1 MIVAVSP
8 TCDCHQTYT
17 LYFHTHLMSSLKKNF
32 FYSSILT
39 TANYIFPLLTYPYVS
54 RVLGVNNIGVCNF
67 IDGII
72 NYFVLFSMMGI
83 SILGIREVATNKN
96 NPEKLQKTFSSLL
109 TINSITTIIEL
120 VILAI
125 ATVSIPRLAENIELM
140 IFGGFKLLFN
150 LFLIEWFYKGL
161 EDFRYITV
169 RTILVKCL
177 YVIAVFAFVREST
190 DYPIYYLITILMV
203 VVNAIVN
210 IIHSRKFTFFSFK
223 DIKIKPYVKPYFTL
237 GIYML
242 LTSMYTSFNVIYLGI
257 VGGDTEVGY
266 YTTATKLYT
275 ILIALFTALTGVLLP
290 RMSSLIAEGKIDEFK
305 AKINRSVNILLS
317 ISLPAIIFMTMLA
330 PQIIFLISGPGYE
343 GAIVPMRI
351 IMPLFFI
358 IGYEQIL
365 VIQTMMPLKMDKII
379 LKNSMIGAFVGVS
392 LNILLVTKF
401 AAVGSAIVWVASEL
415 TISIFAQI
423 YVSKQIG
430 LKFPIT
436 ELFKNIGLYIP
447 LAFCLYLSIELI
459 DNRYY
464 LLFATTLFTAL
475 YFIIVGL
482 FILKNQILKNLIF
495 RR

>member
-1 MIVAVSP
+1 
-8 TCDCHQTYT
+8 
-17 LYFHTHLMSSLKKNF
+17 MSSLKKNF

-109 TINSITTIIEL
+109 TINLITTIIGL

-125 ATVSIPRLAENIELM
+125 ATVSIPRLTENIELM
-140 IFGGFKLLFN
+140 VFGGFKLLFN

-169 RTILVKCL
+169 RTIFVKSL
-177 YVIAVFAFVREST
+177 YVIAIFTFVREST
-190 DYPIYYLITILMV
+190 DFQIYYLITILMV

-210 IIHSRKFTFFSFK
+210 IIHSRKFTSFSFK
-223 DIKIKPYVKPYFTL
+223 GIEIKPYIKPYITL
-237 GIYML
+237 GVYML
-242 LTSMYTSFNVIYLGI
+242 LTSMYTSFNVIYLGF

-305 AKINRSVNILLS
+305 AKINQSVNILLS
-317 ISLPAIIFMTMLA
+317 ISFPAIIFMTMLA
-330 PQIIFLISGPGYE
+330 PQIIYLISGPGYE

-351 IMPLFFI
+351 ILPLFFI
-358 IGYEQIL
+358 IGYEQVL
-365 VIQTMMPLKMDKII
+365 VIQTMMPLKMDNTI
-379 LKNSMIGAFVGVS
+379 LKNSMIGAIVGVT
-392 LNILLVTKF
+392 LNILIVTKF
-401 AAVGSAIVWVASEL
+401 AAIGSAIVWVASEL

-423 YVSKQIG
+423 YVTQKIG
-430 LKFPIT
+430 LKYPIT

-447 LAFCLYLSIELI
+447 LAIFLYLGIELI
-459 DNRYY
+459 DNRYC
-464 LLFATTLFTAL
+464 LLFATTLFTTL

-482 FILKNQILKNLIF
+482 FILKNPILKNLIL

>member
-1 MIVAVSP
+1 
-8 TCDCHQTYT
+8 
-17 LYFHTHLMSSLKKNF
+17 MSSLKKNF

-39 TANYIFPLLTYPYVS
+39 TANYIFPLLTFPYVS

-109 TINSITTIIEL
+109 TINSITTIIGL

-169 RTILVKCL
+169 RTIFVKCL

-210 IIHSRKFTFFSFK
+210 IIHSRKFTSFSFK
-223 DIKIKPYVKPYFTL
+223 GIEIKPYVKSYFTL
-237 GIYML
+237 GVYLL
-242 LTSMYTSFNVIYLGI
+242 LTSMYTSFNVIYLGF

-275 ILIALFTALTGVLLP
+275 ILIALFTALTGVLMP
-290 RMSSLIAEGKIDEFK
+290 RMSSLVAEGKIDEFK
-305 AKINRSVNILLS
+305 AKIDKSVNILLS
-317 ISLPAIIFMTMLA
+317 ISFPAIIFMTILA
-330 PQIIFLISGPGYE
+330 PQIVYLISGPGYE

-351 IMPLFFI
+351 ILPLFFI

-365 VIQTMMPLKMDKII
+365 VIQTMMPLKMDKTI
-379 LKNSMIGAFVGVS
+379 LKNSMIGAIVGVS
-392 LNILLVTKF
+392 LNILLVTKL
-401 AAVGSAIVWVASEL
+401 AAIGSAIVWVASEL

-423 YVSKQIG
+423 YITKQIG
-430 LKFPIT
+430 LKFPFS
-436 ELFKNIGLYIP
+436 EFFKNIGLYIP
-447 LAFCLYLSIELI
+447 LALGLLLFVKFI
-459 DNRYY
+459 DDRHL
-464 LLFATTLFTAL
+464 LLFAALSFSTLYVIITDF
-475 YFIIVGL
+475 FIIKNS
-482 FILKNQILKNLIF
+482 ILKSFIF

>member
-1 MIVAVSP
+1 
-8 TCDCHQTYT
+8 
-17 LYFHTHLMSSLKKNF
+17 MSSLKKNF

-83 SILGIREVATNKN
+83 GILGIREVATNKN

-109 TINSITTIIEL
+109 TINSITTIIGL

-125 ATVSIPRLAENIELM
+125 ATVTIPRLTENLELM

-169 RTILVKCL
+169 RTILVKCQ
-177 YVIAVFAFVREST
+177 YVIAVFAFVRKST

-210 IIHSRKFTFFSFK
+210 IIHSRKFTSFSFK
-223 DIKIKPYVKPYFTL
+223 GIEIKPYVKPYFTL
-237 GIYML
+237 GVYFL
-242 LTSMYTSFNVIYLGI
+242 LTSMYTSFNVIYLGF

-305 AKINRSVNILLS
+305 AKINQSVNILLS
-317 ISLPAIIFMTMLA
+317 ISFPAIIFMTMLA
-330 PQIIFLISGPGYE
+330 PQIIYLISGPGYE

-351 IMPLFFI
+351 ILPLFFI

-379 LKNSMIGAFVGVS
+379 LKNSIIGAIVGVS

-401 AAVGSAIVWVASEL
+401 AAIGSAIVWVACEL
-415 TISIFAQI
+415 IILTLSQFAI
-423 YVSKQIG
+423 LTQIG
-430 LKFPIT
+430 LKFP
-436 ELFKNIGLYIP
+436 FRNICFNALTYSPSILCVNFAIQFIENIYIQ
-447 LAFCLYLSIELI
+447 LTLS
-459 DNRYY
+459 
-464 LLFATTLFTAL
+464 
-475 YFIIVGL
+475 FIIA
-482 FILKNQILKNLIF
+482 ILNFSIVEMF
-495 RR
+495 RPNSIIKTRIKH

>member
-1 MIVAVSP
+1 
-8 TCDCHQTYT
+8 
-17 LYFHTHLMSSLKKNF
+17 MSSLKKNF

-109 TINSITTIIEL
+109 TINSITTIIGL

-140 IFGGFKLLFN
+140 VFGGFKLLFN

-169 RTILVKCL
+169 RTIFVKCL

-190 DYPIYYLITILMV
+190 DYQIYYLITILMV

-210 IIHSRKFTFFSFK
+210 IIHSRKFTTFSFK
-223 DIKIKPYVKPYFTL
+223 DIEIKPYVKPYFTL
-237 GIYML
+237 GVYFL
-242 LTSMYTSFNVIYLGI
+242 LTSMYTSFNVIYLGF

-305 AKINRSVNILLS
+305 AKINQSVSILLS
-317 ISLPAIIFMTMLA
+317 ISFPAIIFMTMLA
-330 PQIIFLISGPGYE
+330 PQIIYLISGSGYE

-351 IMPLFFI
+351 ILPLFFI

-365 VIQTMMPLKMDKII
+365 VIQTMMPLKMDKTI
-379 LKNSMIGAFVGVS
+379 LKNSMIGAIVGIT
-392 LNILLVTKF
+392 LNILIVTKF
-401 AAVGSAIVWVASEL
+401 AAIGSAIVWVACEL
-415 TISIFAQI
+415 IILTLSQI
-423 YVSKQIG
+423 AIMTQIG
-430 LKFPIT
+430 LKFPFRNICFNVIVYSPSILCIKFAIQFI
-436 ELFKNIGLYIP
+436 ENIYLQLIISLIIAILNFSIVEIFKPN
-447 LAFCLYLSIELI
+447 
-459 DNRYY
+459 
-464 LLFATTLFTAL
+464 T
-475 YFIIVGL
+475 
-482 FILKNQILKNLIF
+482 ILKTRVNH
-495 RR
+495 

>member
-1 MIVAVSP
+1 
-8 TCDCHQTYT
+8 
-17 LYFHTHLMSSLKKNF
+17 MSSLKKNL

-109 TINSITTIIEL
+109 TINSITTIIGL
-120 VILAI
+120 VILTI
-125 ATVSIPRLAENIELM
+125 ATISIPRLAENIELM

-161 EDFRYITV
+161 EDFRYITI
-169 RTILVKCL
+169 RTIFVKCL
-177 YVIAVFAFVREST
+177 YVIAVFAFVRKST

-210 IIHSRKFTFFSFK
+210 IIHSRKFTTFSFK
-223 DIKIKPYVKPYFTL
+223 GIKIKPYIKPYFTL
-237 GIYML
+237 GIYLL
-242 LTSMYTSFNVIYLGI
+242 LTSMYTSFNVIYLGF

-275 ILIALFTALTGVLLP
+275 ILIALFIALTGVLLP

-305 AKINRSVNILLS
+305 AKIDQSVNILLS
-317 ISLPAIIFMTMLA
+317 ISFPAIIFMTMLA
-330 PQIIFLISGPGYE
+330 PQIIYLISGPGYE

-351 IMPLFFI
+351 ILPLFSI

-365 VIQTMMPLKMDKII
+365 VIQTMMPLKMDKTI
-379 LKNSMIGAFVGVS
+379 LKNSMIGAIVGIT
-392 LNILLVTKF
+392 LNIFIVTKF
-401 AAVGSAIVWVASEL
+401 AAIGSAIVWVACEIIIL
-415 TISIFAQI
+415 TLSQI
-423 YVSKQIG
+423 AILTQIG
-430 LKFPIT
+430 LKFPFRNICFNVIVYSPSILCIKFAIQFIENIYLQLT
-436 ELFKNIGLYIP
+436 ISLIIAILNFSIVEIFKPN
-447 LAFCLYLSIELI
+447 
-459 DNRYY
+459 
-464 LLFATTLFTAL
+464 T
-475 YFIIVGL
+475 
-482 FILKNQILKNLIF
+482 ILKTRVKH
-495 RR
+495 

>member
-1 MIVAVSP
+1 
-8 TCDCHQTYT
+8 
-17 LYFHTHLMSSLKKNF
+17 MSSLKKNF

-109 TINSITTIIEL
+109 TINLITTIIGL

-125 ATVSIPRLAENIELM
+125 ATVSIPRLTENIELM
-140 IFGGFKLLFN
+140 VFGGFKLLFN

-169 RTILVKCL
+169 RTIFVKSL
-177 YVIAVFAFVREST
+177 YVIAIFTFVREST
-190 DYPIYYLITILMV
+190 DFQIYYLITILMV

-210 IIHSRKFTFFSFK
+210 IIHSRKFTSFSFK
-223 DIKIKPYVKPYFTL
+223 GIKIKPYVKPYFTL
-237 GIYML
+237 GIYFL
-242 LTSMYTSFNVIYLGI
+242 LTSMYTSFNVIYLGF

-305 AKINRSVNILLS
+305 AKINQSVNILLS
-317 ISLPAIIFMTMLA
+317 ISFPAIIFMTMLA
-330 PQIIFLISGPGYE
+330 PQIIYLISGPGYE

-351 IMPLFFI
+351 ILPLFFI
-358 IGYEQIL
+358 IGYEQVL
-365 VIQTMMPLKMDKII
+365 VIQTMMPLKMDKTI
-379 LKNSMIGAFVGVS
+379 LKNSIIGAFVGVT
-392 LNILLVTKF
+392 LNILIVTKF
-401 AAVGSAIVWVASEL
+401 AAIGSAIVWVACELIILTLSQITILTQIGIKFPFRNICFNAIAYSPSILCIKFAIQFIENIYLQL
-415 TISIFAQI
+415 TISLIIAILNFSIVEIF
-423 YVSKQIG
+423 K
-430 LKFPIT
+430 PNT
-436 ELFKNIGLYIP
+436 
-447 LAFCLYLSIELI
+447 
-459 DNRYY
+459 
-464 LLFATTLFTAL
+464 
-475 YFIIVGL
+475 
-482 FILKNQILKNLIF
+482 ILKTRVKH
-495 RR
+495 

>member
-1 MIVAVSP
+1 
-8 TCDCHQTYT
+8 
-17 LYFHTHLMSSLKKNF
+17 MSSLKKNL

-54 RVLGVNNIGVCNF
+54 RVLGINNIGVCNF

-109 TINSITTIIEL
+109 TINSITTIIGL
-120 VILAI
+120 VILTI
-125 ATVSIPRLAENIELM
+125 ATISIPRLAENIELM

-161 EDFRYITV
+161 EDFRYITI
-169 RTILVKCL
+169 RTIFVKCL
-177 YVIAVFAFVREST
+177 YVIAVFAFVRKST

-210 IIHSRKFTFFSFK
+210 IIHSRKFTTFSFK
-223 DIKIKPYVKPYFTL
+223 GIKIKPYIKPYFTL
-237 GIYML
+237 GIYLL
-242 LTSMYTSFNVIYLGI
+242 LTSMYTSFNVIYLGF

-275 ILIALFTALTGVLLP
+275 ILIALFIALTGVLLP

-305 AKINRSVNILLS
+305 AKIDQSVNILLS
-317 ISLPAIIFMTMLA
+317 ISFPAIIFMTMLA
-330 PQIIFLISGPGYE
+330 PQIIYLISGPGYE

-351 IMPLFFI
+351 ILPLFSI

-365 VIQTMMPLKMDKII
+365 VIQTMMPLKMDKTI
-379 LKNSMIGAFVGVS
+379 LKNSMIGAIVGIT
-392 LNILLVTKF
+392 LNIFIVTKF
-401 AAVGSAIVWVASEL
+401 AAIGSAIVWVACEIIIL
-415 TISIFAQI
+415 TLSQI
-423 YVSKQIG
+423 AILTQIG
-430 LKFPIT
+430 LKFPFRNICFNVIVYSPSILCIKFAIQFIENIYLQLT
-436 ELFKNIGLYIP
+436 ISLIIAILNFSIVEIFKPN
-447 LAFCLYLSIELI
+447 
-459 DNRYY
+459 
-464 LLFATTLFTAL
+464 T
-475 YFIIVGL
+475 
-482 FILKNQILKNLIF
+482 ILKTRVKH
-495 RR
+495 

>member
-1 MIVAVSP
+1 
-8 TCDCHQTYT
+8 
-17 LYFHTHLMSSLKKNF
+17 MSSLKKNF

-109 TINSITTIIEL
+109 TINSITTIIGL
-120 VILAI
+120 VILTI
-125 ATVSIPRLAENIELM
+125 ATISIPRLAENIELM

-161 EDFRYITV
+161 EDFRYITI
-169 RTILVKCL
+169 RTIFVKCL
-177 YVIAVFAFVREST
+177 YVIAVFAFVRKST

-210 IIHSRKFTFFSFK
+210 IIHSRKFTTFSFK
-223 DIKIKPYVKPYFTL
+223 GIKIKPYIKPYFTL
-237 GIYML
+237 GIYLL
-242 LTSMYTSFNVIYLGI
+242 LTSMYTSFNVIYLGF

-305 AKINRSVNILLS
+305 AKIDQSVNILLS
-317 ISLPAIIFMTMLA
+317 ISFPAIIFMTMLA
-330 PQIIFLISGPGYE
+330 PQIIYLISGPGYE

-351 IMPLFFI
+351 ILPLFSI

-365 VIQTMMPLKMDKII
+365 VIQTMMPLKMDKTI
-379 LKNSMIGAFVGVS
+379 LKNSMIGAIVGIT
-392 LNILLVTKF
+392 LNIFIVTKF
-401 AAVGSAIVWVASEL
+401 AAIGSAIVWVACEIIIL
-415 TISIFAQI
+415 TLSQI
-423 YVSKQIG
+423 AILTQIG
-430 LKFPIT
+430 LKFPFRNICFNVIVYSPSILCIKFAIQFIENIYLQLT
-436 ELFKNIGLYIP
+436 ISLIIAILNFSIVEIFKPN
-447 LAFCLYLSIELI
+447 
-459 DNRYY
+459 
-464 LLFATTLFTAL
+464 T
-475 YFIIVGL
+475 
-482 FILKNQILKNLIF
+482 ILKTRVKH
-495 RR
+495 

>member
-1 MIVAVSP
+1 
-8 TCDCHQTYT
+8 
-17 LYFHTHLMSSLKKNF
+17 MSSLKKNF

-109 TINSITTIIEL
+109 TINSITTIIGL

-140 IFGGFKLLFN
+140 VFGGFKLLFN

-169 RTILVKCL
+169 RTIFVKCL

-190 DYPIYYLITILMV
+190 DYQIYYLITILMV
-203 VVNAIVN
+203 VVNTIVN
-210 IIHSRKFTFFSFK
+210 IIHSRKFTTFSFK
-223 DIKIKPYVKPYFTL
+223 DIEIKPYVKPYFTL
-237 GIYML
+237 GVYFL
-242 LTSMYTSFNVIYLGI
+242 LTSMYTSFNVIYLGF

-305 AKINRSVNILLS
+305 AKINQSVSILLS
-317 ISLPAIIFMTMLA
+317 ISFPAIIFMTMLA
-330 PQIIFLISGPGYE
+330 PQIIYLISGSGYE

-351 IMPLFFI
+351 ILPLFFI

-365 VIQTMMPLKMDKII
+365 VIQTMMPLKMDKTI
-379 LKNSMIGAFVGVS
+379 LKNSMIGAIVGIT
-392 LNILLVTKF
+392 LNILIVTKF
-401 AAVGSAIVWVASEL
+401 AAIGSAIVWVACEL
-415 TISIFAQI
+415 IILTLSQI
-423 YVSKQIG
+423 AIMTQIG
-430 LKFPIT
+430 LKFPFRNICFNVIVYSPSILCIKFAIQFI
-436 ELFKNIGLYIP
+436 ENIYLQLIISLIIAILNFSIVEIFKPN
-447 LAFCLYLSIELI
+447 
-459 DNRYY
+459 
-464 LLFATTLFTAL
+464 T
-475 YFIIVGL
+475 
-482 FILKNQILKNLIF
+482 ILKTRVNH
-495 RR
+495 